1 MSSAQNYTYVQEQSH
16 KTELDDKGATVR
28 LVQAR
33 DPLRGVVQ
41 TLVLSSVKGK
51 TLPSSKIS

>member
-16 KTELDDKGATVR
+16 KTELGWQRSHSETGTGPG
-28 LVQAR
+28 
-33 DPLRGVVQ
+33 PLRGVVQ

-51 TLPSSKIS
+51 TLPVP